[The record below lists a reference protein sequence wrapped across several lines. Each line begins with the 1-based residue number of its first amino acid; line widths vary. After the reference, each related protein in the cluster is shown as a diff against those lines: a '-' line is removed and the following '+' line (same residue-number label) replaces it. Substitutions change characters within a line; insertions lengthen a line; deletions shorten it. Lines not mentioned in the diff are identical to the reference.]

1 MSVSETGKQSYIG
14 RFAPSPTG
22 PLHLGSL
29 YTALASFLDARHH
42 YGQWRLRID
51 DLDRFRI
58 LPEAS
63 DQILFI
69 LDKLGL
75 HWDGPVYYQSQHIAD
90 YHAAID
96 QLYQNGMLYPCTCS
110 RKKLAQSGSAYPGF
124 CRKNTHISQ
133 QPYALRIKTDA
144 QPIHF
149 IDRLQ
154 GKIQQCLPQTTG
166 DFIVKRKDN
175 IIAYQLAVVIDEQQQ
190 HITQVVRGLDLL
202 DSTARQLYIQQQL
215 DLAQPEYMHIP
226 LIVDSHGVKLS
237 KQTQAEAVSAH
248 NPGQTLWYL
257 LQKLNQQPPAELK
270 HASAQDVLNWA
281 IPHWQADKLKKIRAI
296 SNQID

>member
-1 MSVSETGKQSYIG
+1 MNASETGKQPYIG

-42 YGQWRLRID
+42 HGQWRLRID

-75 HWDGPVYYQSQHIAD
+75 YWDGPVYYQSQHIAD
-90 YHAAID
+90 YDAAID
-96 QLYQNGMLYPCTCS
+96 RLYQNGMLYPCSCS
-110 RKKLAQSGSAYPGF
+110 RKKLAQSGSVYPGF
-124 CRKNTHISQ
+124 CRKNTHTSQ

-202 DSTARQLYIQQQL
+202 DSTTRQLYIQQQL

-226 LIVDSHGVKLS
+226 LIVDSHGIKLS

-248 NPGQTLWYL
+248 NPGQTLWHL
-257 LQKLNQQPPAELK
+257 LQKLNQHPPSELK
-270 HASAQDVLNWA
+270 HASAQDVLDWA
-281 IPHWQADKLKKIRAI
+281 IPHWQVDKLKKIRAI

>member
-1 MSVSETGKQSYIG
+1 LSASETGKQPYIG

-42 YGQWRLRID
+42 HGQWRLRID

-58 LPEAS
+58 VPEAS
-63 DQILFI
+63 DQILFV

-96 QLYQNGMLYPCTCS
+96 RLYQNGMLYSCTCS
-110 RKKLAQSGSAYPGF
+110 RKKLARLGSVYPGF
-124 CRKNTHISQ
+124 CRKNTTIPP

-144 QPIHF
+144 RPIHF

-154 GKIQQCLPQTTG
+154 GEIQQCLPQTTG
-166 DFIVKRKDN
+166 DFIIKRKDN

-215 DLAQPEYMHIP
+215 GLSQPEYMHIP

-237 KQTQAEAVSAH
+237 KQTQAEAVSAQ

-257 LQKLNQQPPAELK
+257 LQKLNQKPPAELK
-270 HASAQDVLNWA
+270 HAPAQDILAWA

>member
-1 MSVSETGKQSYIG
+1 MSASETGKQPYIG
-14 RFAPSPTG
+14 RFAPTPSG

-42 YGQWRLRID
+42 HGQWCLRID

-58 LPEAS
+58 FPEAS
-63 DQILFI
+63 DQILFV

-75 HWDGPVYYQSQHIAD
+75 HWDGPVYYQSQHLTD

-96 QLYQNGMLYPCTCS
+96 RLYQNGMLYSCTCS
-110 RKKLAQSGSAYPGF
+110 RKKLARSGSVYPGF
-124 CRKNTHISQ
+124 CRKNTNIPP
-133 QPYALRIKTDA
+133 QPNALRIKTDA
-144 QPIHF
+144 QLIHF

-154 GKIQQCLPQTTG
+154 GKIQQCLSQTTG

-215 DLAQPEYMHIP
+215 DLARPEYMHIP
-226 LIVDSHGVKLS
+226 LIVDAQGKKLS
-237 KQTQAEAVSAH
+237 KQTQAEAVSAQ
-248 NPGQTLWYL
+248 NPGQTLWHL
-257 LQKLNQQPPAELK
+257 LQKLNQQPPTELK
-270 HASAQDVLNWA
+270 HASAQALLDWA